1 MVSPRE
7 YPKETS
13 KPNNYMNTI
22 KNFEDLYQRVV
33 SSGRHARIAVANA
46 KDEATQEA
54 IRLIKDHQLA
64 DVVCIEESTPEA
76 TASQA
81 VALIRR
87 GEADVLMKGL
97 IGTDQL
103 LRAILNKE
111 NGLLPPGNI
120 MTHMALAEVPTYH
133 KLLLMTDVAVI
144 PYPTHEQRIQ
154 QVRYAADICHKM
166 GISEPRIALL
176 HCAEHGGK
184 QFPFIDGYA
193 DIIQQGKDGEFG
205 PCRIDGPMDLKCACS
220 LEALQAK
227 GLQSSLEGEA
237 DVLVLPDIE
246 AGNTLYKALTFFV
259 DSKTAGILS
268 GTQCPVVLPSR
279 GDTPETK
286 FNSMIFALASL

>member
-1 MVSPRE
+1 
-7 YPKETS
+7 
-13 KPNNYMNTI
+13 MNTI

-64 DVVCIEESTPEA
+64 DVVCVEESTPEA

-120 MTHMALAEVPTYH
+120 MTHMALAEVPSYH

-184 QFPFIDGYA
+184 QFPFVDGYA
-193 DIIQQGKDGEFG
+193 DIKRMAEAGDFG
-205 PCRIDGPMDLKCACS
+205 PCLVDGPMDLKTACS
-220 LEALQAK
+220 AEALRIKQMT
-227 GLQSSLEGEA
+227 SPLEGES
-237 DVLVLPDIE
+237 DILVMPDIE
-246 AGNTLYKALTFFV
+246 AGNTFYKAMTLFTPAESAGLLV
-259 DSKTAGILS
+259 GATA
-268 GTQCPVVLPSR
+268 PVVIPSR
-279 GDTPETK
+279 GDDATSK
-286 FNSMIFALASL
+286 YNSILFALSSL

>member
-1 MVSPRE
+1 
-7 YPKETS
+7 
-13 KPNNYMNTI
+13 MNTI

-54 IRLIKDHQLA
+54 IRLIKDHQMA

-120 MTHMALAEVPTYH
+120 MTHMALAEVPSYH

-184 QFPFIDGYA
+184 QFPFVDGYA
-193 DIIQQGKDGEFG
+193 DIKRMAEAGDFG
-205 PCRIDGPMDLKCACS
+205 PCLVDGPMDLKTACS
-220 LEALQAK
+220 AEALRIKQMT
-227 GLQSSLEGEA
+227 SPLEGES
-237 DVLVLPDIE
+237 DILVMPDIE
-246 AGNTLYKALTFFV
+246 AGNTFYKAMTLFTPAESAGLLV
-259 DSKTAGILS
+259 GATA
-268 GTQCPVVLPSR
+268 PVVIPSR
-279 GDTPETK
+279 GDDATSK
-286 FNSMIFALASL
+286 YNSILFALSSL